1 MGVFIIIE
9 KIGQVVSLINSSK
22 KDWFTLRP
30 ELVNIL
36 GTDSC
41 KDLLN
46 DFETQLGSFPQKKL
60 PHYSM
65 VFYLALVILQPH
77 DKLGN
82 LALEVKHKESY
93 RMMKTGLRIFLSS
106 KSERLK
112 YEVELTADRYRN
124 KYEFIDF
131 FSGYILDYEMD
142 MREYLLLFELI
153 YNEDRQSFCDLLA
166 LDRQNVIFLCLLLN
180 GRISFHNDELIPFLN
195 SEDLLKAN
203 GAFFYIMNDF
213 SYWVRKLN
221 HEESEENE
229 KGLQQKIIAIRE
241 ILEKLPQERRLHL
254 ILNYILVE
262 KSYPSYFADELKSSR
277 ISTVVTEL
285 ECKELDNLFK
295 LKDIYKV
302 LEILRKTE
310 VEQIF
315 ALNFTEWVKENANPY
330 IWERCEPAVKHVM
343 KLLSH
348 DVKDNMLRQ
357 LDEYNHT
364 LHISTFDQ
372 QVRQNIFRREEIKS
386 KIIATCLSEKL
397 R

>member
-1 MGVFIIIE
+1 VFIIIE
-9 KIGQVVSLINSSK
+9 KIEQVVSLINSRK
-22 KDWFTLRP
+22 KGWYTLWP

-41 KDLLN
+41 QDLLN

-60 PHYSM
+60 PHYSL
-65 VFYLALVILQPH
+65 VFYLALVIFQPH

-82 LALEVKHKESY
+82 LALEVKQKESY

-112 YEVELTADRYRN
+112 YEAELTEDRYRN

-131 FSGYILDYEMD
+131 FSGYIPDYEMD
-142 MREYLLLFELI
+142 MRGYLLLFELI
-153 YNEDRQSFCDLLA
+153 YNEDKQSFCDLLA
-166 LDRQNVIFLCLLLN
+166 LDRQNVIFLCNLLN
-180 GRISFHNDELIPFLN
+180 GRMGFHNAELIPFLN

-221 HEESEENE
+221 HEKSEENE
-229 KGLQQKIIAIRE
+229 KGLQQKMIAIRE
-241 ILEKLPQERRLHL
+241 IIEKLPKERRVHL
-254 ILNYILVE
+254 IVNYILAE
-262 KSYPSYFADELKSSR
+262 QSYPSFFADELKSSR

-302 LEILRKTE
+302 LKILPKME

-315 ALNFTEWVKENANPY
+315 ALNFSKWVKEDANPY
-330 IWERCEPAVKHVM
+330 IWEKCEPAVKHVM

-348 DVKDNMLRQ
+348 DVKDNMSQQ
-357 LDEYNHT
+357 LDEYKHT

-372 QVRQNIFRREEIKS
+372 QVRQSLFQREEIKS
-386 KIIATCLSEKL
+386 KIIATCLSEGL
-397 R
+397 N

>member
-1 MGVFIIIE
+1 M
-9 KIGQVVSLINSSK
+9 SLINSYK
-22 KDWFTLRP
+22 KGWFTLRD
-30 ELVNIL
+30 ELVSIL

-41 KDLLN
+41 QELLN
-46 DFETQLGSFPQKKL
+46 DFETQLGSFPPKKL
-60 PHYSM
+60 PQYSM

-77 DKLGN
+77 EKLGY
-82 LALEVKHKESY
+82 LAVVVKHKESY

-112 YEVELTADRYRN
+112 YEAELTADRYRN
-124 KYEFIDF
+124 KYEYINF
-131 FSGYILDYEMD
+131 FSGYIPDYEMD
-142 MREYLLLFELI
+142 MRGYMLLFELI

-166 LDRQNVIFLCLLLN
+166 LDRQNVIFLCTLLN
-180 GRISFHNDELIPFLN
+180 GRISFHNTELIPFLN

-221 HEESEENE
+221 QEESAENE
-229 KGLQQKIIAIRE
+229 KGLQQKIIAIHE
-241 ILEKLPQERRLHL
+241 ILEKLPQERRVHL
-254 ILNYILVE
+254 ILNYILAE
-262 KSYPSYFADELKSSR
+262 QSYPSYFADELKSSR

-302 LEILRKTE
+302 LEILPKTE

-315 ALNFTEWVKENANPY
+315 VLNFTEWVKEHANPY
-330 IWERCEPAVKHVM
+330 IWERCEPTVKHVM

-348 DVKDNMLRQ
+348 GVKEKMLQQ

-372 QVRQNIFRREEIKS
+372 QVRQSLFRREEIKA
-386 KIIATCLSEKL
+386 KIIATCLGWS
-397 R
+397 